1 MKGDR
6 TMNVLHSLPNSVLKQ
21 ILERK
26 VEDQLD
32 KYNHLCSVIC
42 GFRSH
47 IILELRQINELFK
60 EYTPHDE
67 DYHISHLFGI
77 ADILLGKETFE
88 KMNVVELC
96 LLVVAMYAHDWGMA
110 VSKSERYY
118 IATHHKKEDAPVINL
133 LDDEFDRFEQFIKT
147 KSDKFVFE
155 NDEQISLEIWQEY
168 IRDTHAL
175 RSGKR
180 VDTYF
185 RTFNGGF
192 ASALDKICVGHWL
205 EIEDISERNG
215 YYKDTSV
222 LGENV
227 NLIALAIYIRL
238 IDLFDLAEDRTPYV
252 LWKYVNPQNSYS
264 KMEWEKHR
272 ALHQITCPA
281 YGNGRIVCI
290 SGSTDNHEVYAA
302 LMDFKQLCERYFREC
317 SDTLV
322 HMNDSRH
329 ELGVYLIDWR
339 IEARNFK
346 PITIGFSFEKGNI
359 FKILSDEIYNCHP
372 YIFIREL
379 IQNSIDAIYLRKKI
393 LDRKKVGGD
402 NIGHI
407 YFEIKRMPNH
417 DMEVICR
424 DDGIGMDEYV
434 LRNYFSVLGKSYYN
448 SSDFKNKRI
457 DMNAISKFGIG
468 ILSCFS
474 VAGQMEILTRREP
487 YMEEGREGLKVV
499 INDIQ
504 KTFRVEEI
512 PEYKCEV
519 GTKIKLR
526 IKNDDLEKQLK
537 RNKINIEEYNITEYI
552 KYVANYVK
560 YPIIINE
567 NGLKTIVLPMDYDKE
582 KLERE
587 VGDIEE
593 YNICIMNGKYPV
605 EDVVEIQDLDN
616 FNKVFAIRSI
626 DVAKDLGIDEIEGNI
641 FFAVLRENND
651 KIINKIRNLSTNEI
665 IVRRK
670 EENLRIRWKM
680 NEHPH
685 IINESPFIKNQ
696 YMILCNKGIC
706 VEEAGRFDEKRFRFR
721 NYLFP
726 IPSVR
731 INFPNTIL
739 NISVSRFNFEDKKD
753 ILDKMWLKLGK
764 YISSEL
770 IKLSVEKKGYEL
782 WRLITIN
789 MLQYHLPVDSL
800 DDKIFKDIEFPF
812 ISQEG
817 KLVYCKINEMKK
829 IFFLP
834 RNKRNIISKFNKI
847 EGYSEEKWIY
857 GKCLLV
863 GNEYTY
869 LKDDLEDNI
878 DDVMYSVIQRNY
890 YLRKMNFVNDEK
902 NKCFIEQEIW
912 EKGDVEYK
920 VKEIIKIL
928 SGYGVSYE
936 KNKDTI
942 KKIYNQC
949 IGLEDI
955 VEFSNDYSQYM
966 TYGLKVYNLLNKK
979 VQLLIIYWWLLNDS
993 AKSIYIEKKEIE
1005 RRKDQLRDL
1014 PFSNTISWDEKKEYS
1029 FSHIN
1034 KELKSLH
1041 SWLKVFYPKLGDE
1054 TVILD
1059 KDDFIENSIIVVSDD
1074 CFKVRKEI
1082 YSIYEDEEDI

>member
-77 ADILLGKETFE
+77 ADILLGKEAFE

-185 RTFNGGF
+185 GTFNGGF

-227 NLIALAIYIRL
+227 NLIALVIYIRL

-329 ELGVYLIDWR
+329 ELGVYLIEWR

-393 LDRKKVGGD
+393 LDRKKVGGN

-407 YFEIKRMPNH
+407 YFEINRTPNH
-417 DMEVICR
+417 DMDVICR

-587 VGDIEE
+587 VGDIKE

-616 FNKVFAIRSI
+616 FNKVFDIRSI

-651 KIINKIRNLSTNEI
+651 KIIIKIRSLSTNKI

-680 NEHPH
+680 NEQPH
-685 IINESPFIKNQ
+685 IINESPFIKNP

-706 VEEAGRFDEKRFRFR
+706 VEEAGRFDEESFRFR
-721 NYLFP
+721 RDLFP
-726 IPSVR
+726 IPIVR

-739 NISVSRFNFEDKKD
+739 NISVSRFNFEDRKE
-753 ILDKMWLKLGK
+753 ILDKIWLKLGE

-789 MLQYHLPVDSL
+789 ILQYHLSVALL
-800 DDKIFKDIEFPF
+800 DDKIFKNIEFPF

-829 IFFLP
+829 LFFLP
-834 RNKRNIISKFNKI
+834 RNKHNIISKFSKI
-847 EGYSEEKWIY
+847 GGYSEEKWIY

-863 GNEYTY
+863 GKQYEY
-869 LKDDLEDNI
+869 LNDDLEDNI
-878 DDVMYSVIQRNY
+878 DNVMYGVIQRNY

-942 KKIYNQC
+942 KEIYNQY
-949 IGLEDI
+949 IWLENI

-966 TYGLKVYNLLNKK
+966 AYGLKVYNLLNKK
-979 VQLLIIYWWLLNDS
+979 IQLLIIYWWLLNDI
-993 AKSIYIEKKEIE
+993 AKSIHIEKKEIE

-1014 PFSNTISWDEKKEYS
+1014 PFSNTIWRDEKKEYS

-1054 TVILD
+1054 TIILD

-1082 YSIYEDEEDI
+1082 YSIYKDEADI

>member
-1 MKGDR
+1 M
-6 TMNVLHSLPNSVLKQ
+6 
-21 ILERK
+21 
-26 VEDQLD
+26 
-32 KYNHLCSVIC
+32 
-42 GFRSH
+42 
-47 IILELRQINELFK
+47 
-60 EYTPHDE
+60 
-67 DYHISHLFGI
+67 FGI
-77 ADILLGKETFE
+77 ADILLGKEAYE

-96 LLVVAMYAHDWGMA
+96 LLVIAMYAHDWGMA

-118 IATHHKKEDAPVINL
+118 IATHNKKKDSPVINL

-155 NDEQISLEIWQEY
+155 NDEQISIEVWQEY

-185 RTFNGGF
+185 RVFNGGF
-192 ASALDKICVGHWL
+192 ANALDKICVGHWL

-215 YYKDTSV
+215 YYKDTPV

-238 IDLFDLAEDRTPYV
+238 VDLFDLAEDRTPYV

-329 ELGVYLIDWR
+329 ELGVYLIEWR

-407 YFEIKRMPNH
+407 YFEINRTPNH
-417 DMEVICR
+417 DMDVICR

-474 VAGQMEILTRREP
+474 VAGHMEILTRREP

-519 GTKIKLR
+519 GTKVKLR
-526 IKNDDLEKQLK
+526 IKSDDLEKQLE

-567 NGLKTIVLPMDYDKE
+567 NGLKTIMLPMDYDKE
-582 KLERE
+582 KLDRE
-587 VGDIEE
+587 VSDIEE
-593 YNICIMNGKYPV
+593 YNLCIMNGKYPV
-605 EDVVEIQDLDN
+605 DDVVIIQDVDN
-616 FNKVFAIRSI
+616 YNKVFDIRNI
-626 DVAKDLGIDEIEGNI
+626 DVTKDLGIDKIEGSI
-641 FFAVLRENND
+641 FFSVLRDYQDEIVNET
-651 KIINKIRNLSTNEI
+651 RCWPTREI
-665 IVRRK
+665 IVQRK
-670 EENLRIRWKM
+670 DENIRIRWKW
-680 NEHPH
+680 NDFSQD
-685 IINESPFIKNQ
+685 IKSGFALKNQ
-696 YMILCNKGIC
+696 YIVLCNKGIC
-706 VEEAGRFDEKRFRFR
+706 VEEEKGKIDAERFRFR
-721 NYLFP
+721 CHLFP
-726 IPSVR
+726 IPYIK

-739 NISVSRFNFEDKKD
+739 DISVSRFNFEDRKEL
-753 ILDKMWLKLGK
+753 LDKIWLKLGE

-770 IKLSVEKKGYEL
+770 IKLLVVKKGYEL

-789 MLQYHLPVDSL
+789 MLQYHLPVEAL
-800 DDKIFKDIEFPF
+800 DNNIFRNIEFPF

-817 KLVYCKINEMKK
+817 KLFYSKINEMNQLHF
-829 IFFLP
+829 IP
-834 RNKRNIISKFNKI
+834 RIRFDIILNFRKI
-847 EGYSEEKWIY
+847 EEEYEKKWIY
-857 GKCLLV
+857 GECLLIKGV
-863 GNEYTY
+863 QH
-869 LKDDLEDNI
+869 DDLDKSIKTKISEI
-878 DDVMYSVIQRNY
+878 MYSVIKRSY
-890 YLRKMNFVNDEK
+890 YLREMNFVRDEK
-902 NKCFIEQEIW
+902 NGYLVEQEIW

-936 KNKDTI
+936 KDKDSI
-942 KKIYNQC
+942 EKIYKRYIELKN
-949 IGLEDI
+949 I
-955 VEFSNDYSQYM
+955 VEFSNEYSQYM
-966 TYGLKVYNLLNKK
+966 TYGLKVYNLLSKK
-979 VQLLIIYWWLLNDS
+979 VQLLIIYWWLLNEIAENS
-993 AKSIYIEKKEIE
+993 HIEQKEIE
-1005 RRKDQLRDL
+1005 RRKDQLTDL
-1014 PFSNTISWDEKKEYS
+1014 PFSKAIFWDENKEYS
-1029 FSHIN
+1029 FSLIN
-1034 KELKSLH
+1034 EELKSLH
-1041 SWLKVFYPKLGDE
+1041 NWLNTFYPDLGNE
-1054 TVILD
+1054 GFRLG
-1059 KDDFIENSIIVVSDD
+1059 KDDFIENSIIMISDD
-1074 CFKVRKEI
+1074 CFKIRKEV
-1082 YSIYEDEEDI
+1082 YFTKEEEEDL

>member
-1 MKGDR
+1 
-6 TMNVLHSLPNSVLKQ
+6 MNVLHSLPNSILKQ

-26 VEDQLD
+26 VKTQLD
-32 KYNHLCSVIC
+32 RYSDLCSAIC

-77 ADILLGKETFE
+77 ADILLGKEAYE

-118 IATHHKKEDAPVINL
+118 IATHNKKEDSPVINL

-155 NDEQISLEIWQEY
+155 NDEQISIEVWQEY

-180 VDTYF
+180 VDAYF
-185 RTFNGGF
+185 RAFNGGF
-192 ASALDKICVGHWL
+192 ASALDKICIGHWL

-215 YYKDTSV
+215 YYKDTPV

-238 IDLFDLAEDRTPYV
+238 VDLFDLAEDRTPYV

-329 ELGVYLIDWR
+329 ELGVYLIEWR

-407 YFEIKRMPNH
+407 YFEINRMPNH
-417 DMEVICR
+417 DMDVICR

-504 KTFRVEEI
+504 KIFRVEEI

-537 RNKINIEEYNITEYI
+537 RNKISVEEYNITEYI

-560 YPIIINE
+560 YPIIINDQ
-567 NGLKTIVLPMDYDKE
+567 GIKTIFLPKDYDNK

-587 VGDIEE
+587 VKNLTE
-593 YNICIMNGKYPV
+593 YNVCVMNGKYPV
-605 EDVVEIQDLDN
+605 EDVVKIQDLDN
-616 FNKVFAIRSI
+616 FKKVFDIRSI
-626 DVAKDLGIDEIEGNI
+626 DVTKDLGINEIEGNI

-651 KIINKIRNLSTNEI
+651 EILNKTRSWPTDEI

-680 NEHPH
+680 NERPRVV
-685 IINESPFIKNQ
+685 NETPYTKNQ
-696 YMILCNKGIC
+696 YLTLYNKGIC
-706 VEEAGRFDEKRFRFR
+706 VEETGGFDEERFRFR
-721 NYLFP
+721 SHLFP
-726 IPSVR
+726 IPSAR

-753 ILDKMWLKLGK
+753 ILDKMWLQLGK

-770 IKLSVEKKGYEL
+770 VKLSAKKKEYEF
-782 WRLITIN
+782 WRIITIN
-789 MLQYHLPVDSL
+789 MLQYHMSEDAL
-800 DDKIFKDIEFPF
+800 DDKIFEDIEFPF
-812 ISQEG
+812 ISEEG
-817 KLVYCKINEMKK
+817 KLVYSKITEMKK
-829 IFFLP
+829 LFFLP
-834 RNKRNIISKFNKI
+834 RNKHNIITNFSKI
-847 EGYSEEKWIY
+847 DDYSEEKWIY

-863 GNEYTY
+863 RKGHIFFYNS
-869 LKDDLEDNI
+869 LENGI
-878 DDVMYSVIQRNY
+878 KGIMYSVIQRNY
-890 YLRKMNFVNDEK
+890 YLREINFVNDEK
-902 NKCFIEQEIW
+902 KECLIEQEIW

-920 VKEIIKIL
+920 VKEIVKVL
-928 SGYGVSYE
+928 SEYGVSYE
-936 KNKDTI
+936 KDKNKI
-942 KKIYNQC
+942 ENIYEIFFDKNR
-949 IGLEDI
+949 I
-955 VEFSNDYSQYM
+955 VEFSSDFSQYM
-966 TYGLKVYNLLNKK
+966 TYGLKIFNLLNKK
-979 VQLLIIYWWLLNDS
+979 VQMLIIYWWLLNTISVDVCV
-993 AKSIYIEKKEIE
+993 EQTEIE
-1005 RRKDQLRDL
+1005 RRKDQLKDL
-1014 PFSNTISWDEKKEYS
+1014 PFSKEKFCDEKKEYS

-1034 KELKSLH
+1034 KELNSLH
-1041 SWLKVFYPKLGDE
+1041 SWLKVFYPKVGDE
-1054 TVILD
+1054 AVILN
-1059 KDDFIENSIIVVSDD
+1059 KDDFIENSIIVISDE
-1074 CFKVRKEI
+1074 CFKVRKEV
-1082 YSIYEDEEDI
+1082 YSTYEDEEDI

>member
-1 MKGDR
+1 
-6 TMNVLHSLPNSVLKQ
+6 MNLLHSLPNSILKQ

-26 VEDQLD
+26 VKAQLD
-32 KYNHLCSVIC
+32 KYSDLCNAIC
-42 GFRSH
+42 GFRNH

-77 ADILLGKETFE
+77 ADILLGKEAYE

-118 IATHHKKEDAPVINL
+118 IATHNKKENSPAINL

-155 NDEQISLEIWQEY
+155 NDEQISIEIWQEY

-185 RTFNGGF
+185 RVFDGGF

-215 YYKDTSV
+215 YYKDTPV

-238 IDLFDLAEDRTPYV
+238 VDLFDLAEDRTPYV

-317 SDTLV
+317 SDILV

-329 ELGVYLIDWR
+329 ELGVYLIEWR

-379 IQNSIDAIYLRKKI
+379 MQNSIDAIYLRKKI

-402 NIGHI
+402 NIGYI
-407 YFEIKRMPNH
+407 YFEINQTSNH
-417 DMEVICR
+417 DIDVICQ

-474 VAGQMEILTRREP
+474 VAGQLEILTRREP

-512 PEYKCEV
+512 PDYKCEI

-537 RNKINIEEYNITEYI
+537 RNKINIEEYNITSYI

-567 NGLKTIVLPMDYDKE
+567 QGMKTILLPKDYDNK

-587 VGDIEE
+587 VKNLDKYDI
-593 YNICIMNGKYPV
+593 CTMNGKYPI
-605 EDVVEIQDLDN
+605 EDVVKIQDLDN
-616 FNKVFAIRSI
+616 FNKVFDIRSI
-626 DVAKDLGIDEIEGNI
+626 DVANDLGIDEIEGNI
-641 FFAVLRENND
+641 FFAILRENND
-651 KIINKIRNLSTNEI
+651 EIINKTGSWPTNEI

-670 EENLRIRWKM
+670 EEDLRIRWKM
-680 NEHPH
+680 NESPH
-685 IINESPFIKNQ
+685 VIDESPFMKKQ

-706 VEEAGRFDEKRFRFR
+706 VEETGRFDEERFRFR
-721 NYLFP
+721 SHLFP

-753 ILDKMWLKLGK
+753 ILDKIWLELGK

-770 IKLSVEKKGYEL
+770 VKLSTKKKEYEF
-782 WRLITIN
+782 WRNITIN
-789 MLQYHLPVDSL
+789 MLQYHMSEDAL
-800 DDKIFKDIEFPF
+800 DDKIFENIEFPF

-817 KLVYCKINEMKK
+817 KLVYSKINEMKK
-829 IFFLP
+829 LFFLP
-834 RNKRNIISKFNKI
+834 RNKHDIISKFSKI
-847 EGYSEEKWIY
+847 EDYSEENWIY

-863 GNEYTY
+863 GEKYRFFY
-869 LKDDLEDNI
+869 DSLENAI
-878 DDVMYSVIQRNY
+878 KGVMYNVIQRNY
-890 YLRKMNFVNDEK
+890 YLREMNFVNDEK
-902 NKCFIEQEIW
+902 NKCLIEQEIW

-920 VKEIIKIL
+920 VKEIIKVL
-928 SGYGVSYE
+928 SEYGVSYE
-936 KNKDTI
+936 KDKNKI
-942 KKIYNQC
+942 ENIYE
-949 IGLEDI
+949 IFLGKDSI
-955 VEFSNDYSQYM
+955 VEFSSDYSQYM
-966 TYGLKVYNLLNKK
+966 LYGLKTYNLQNKK
-979 VQLLIIYWWLLNDS
+979 VQLLITYWWLLNIISEDTCVGQT
-993 AKSIYIEKKEIE
+993 EIE
-1005 RRKDQLRDL
+1005 RRKDQLKDL
-1014 PFSNTISWDEKKEYS
+1014 PFSKENFWYEKKEYS

-1034 KELKSLH
+1034 KELNSLH
-1041 SWLKVFYPKLGDE
+1041 SWLKVFYPQIGDE
-1054 TVILD
+1054 VVALK
-1059 KDDFIENSIIVVSDD
+1059 KDDFIENSIIVISDD
-1074 CFKVRKEI
+1074 CFKERKEV

>member
-6 TMNVLHSLPNSVLKQ
+6 TMNLLHFLPNSTLKQ
-21 ILERK
+21 VLERK
-26 VEDQLD
+26 VKAQPDRYSD
-32 KYNHLCSVIC
+32 LCSTIC

-77 ADILLGKETFE
+77 ADILLGKEAYE
-88 KMNVVELC
+88 KINVVELC

-118 IATHHKKEDAPVINL
+118 IATHNKKEDSPVINL
-133 LDDEFDRFEQFIKT
+133 LDDEFDRFERFIKT
-147 KSDKFVFE
+147 KSDKLIFE
-155 NDEQISLEIWQEY
+155 NDEQISIEIWQEY

-185 RTFNGGF
+185 RSFNGGF
-192 ASALDKICVGHWL
+192 AGALDKICVGHWL
-205 EIEDISERNG
+205 NIEDISERNG
-215 YYKDTSV
+215 YYKDTPV
-222 LGENV
+222 FGENV
-227 NLIALAIYIRL
+227 NLIALSIYIRL
-238 IDLFDLAEDRTPYV
+238 VDLFDLAEDRTPYV
-252 LWKYVNPQNSYS
+252 LWKYVDPQNRYS

-272 ALHQITCPA
+272 ALHQITCPS

-302 LMDFKQLCERYFREC
+302 LMDFRQLCEKYFREC
-317 SDTLV
+317 SDILV

-329 ELGVYLIDWR
+329 ELGVYLLEWR

-372 YIFIREL
+372 YIYIREL
-379 IQNSIDAIYLRKKI
+379 IQNSIDAIYLRKMI

-402 NIGHI
+402 NIGYI
-407 YFEIKRMPNH
+407 YFEINQTSNH
-417 DMEVICR
+417 DMDVICR

-474 VAGQMEILTRREP
+474 VAEQMEILTRREP

-519 GTKIKLR
+519 GTEIKLR

-537 RNKINIEEYNITEYI
+537 RNKISIEEYNVTEYI
-552 KYVANYVK
+552 KYLANYVK

-567 NGLKTIVLPMDYDKE
+567 NGVKTIVLPMDYDKK

-587 VGDIEE
+587 VNNLDEYDI
-593 YNICIMNGKYPV
+593 CTMSGKYPV
-605 EDVVEIQDLDN
+605 EDVVKIQDLDN
-616 FNKVFAIRSI
+616 FNKVFDIRSI
-626 DVAKDLGIDEIEGNI
+626 DLTKELGIDDVEGNI
-641 FFAVLRENND
+641 FFAILREHQD
-651 KIINKIRNLSTNEI
+651 EIVNETGCWPTEE
-665 IVRRK
+665 IVVCRK

-680 NEHPH
+680 NERSYDVDKRFPMR
-685 IINESPFIKNQ
+685 NQ

-706 VEEAGRFDEKRFRFR
+706 VEEEIGKFDEERFRFR
-721 NYLFP
+721 SHLFP
-726 IPSVR
+726 IPSIR
-731 INFPNTIL
+731 INFPHTIL
-739 NISVSRFNFEDKKD
+739 NISVSRFNFEDKKE
-753 ILDKMWLKLGK
+753 ILDKMWLKLGE

-770 IKLSVEKKGYEL
+770 VRLSATKKGYEL
-782 WRLITIN
+782 WRIITIN
-789 MLQYHLPVDSL
+789 LLQYHMSEDAL
-800 DDKIFKDIEFPF
+800 DDKLFEDIEFPF

-817 KLVYCKINEMKK
+817 KLVYSKINKMNRLY
-829 IFFLP
+829 FLP
-834 RNKRNIISKFNKI
+834 RNRNDIISKYNKG
-847 EGYSEEKWIY
+847 EYNEEKWIY
-857 GKCLLV
+857 GKCLLI
-863 GNEYTY
+863 GEEHGFFHDS
-869 LKDDLEDNI
+869 LDDKIKN
-878 DDVMYSVIQRNY
+878 VMYSVIQRNY
-890 YLRKMNFVNDEK
+890 YMREVNFVKDEK
-902 NKCFIEQEIW
+902 NKCLIEQEIW

-936 KNKDTI
+936 KDKDKI
-942 KKIYNQC
+942 KKLFDQF
-949 IGLEDI
+949 LELDNI
-955 VEFSNDYSQYM
+955 VDFSIAYSQYM
-966 TYGLKVYNLLNKK
+966 TYGLKIYNLSSKK
-979 VQLLIIYWWLLNDS
+979 VQLLIMYWWLLNEIS
-993 AKSIYIEKKEIE
+993 ESIYVEQKEIG
-1005 RRKDQLRDL
+1005 RRKDQLKDL
-1014 PFSNTISWDEKKEYS
+1014 PLFKAKFWDEKKEYS

-1034 KELKSLH
+1034 EELRSLH
-1041 SWLKVFYPKLGDE
+1041 NWLSTFYPDLGNE
-1054 TVILD
+1054 VIGLD
-1059 KDDFIENSIIVVSDD
+1059 KDDFIENSITMISDD
-1074 CFKVRKEI
+1074 CFKINKEVYVI
-1082 YSIYEDEEDI
+1082 KEDREDL